1 MIASKL
7 QYGDEIRV
15 VAPSMSLSEVWSNVR
30 QHAIDFWDK
39 ENFHLSYSARSHELD
54 KYHSSSI
61 TSRVSD
67 LHEAFL
73 DPNVKM
79 IISCLGGFNA
89 NQILPYLDYEL
100 IANHPKIICGYSDI
114 TALLNAIYART
125 GLITYHGPHFS
136 TFGFNKDNEYTK
148 NALFKCIKDK
158 KPFAVSPSQNTD
170 KYHIIQE
177 GTCEGIIIGGNL
189 CTLNL
194 LQGTPYM
201 PNIRSK
207 ILFLEDDN
215 IMGQYFSYEFERNLV
230 SLLQSEGAESVKGI
244 ILGKF
249 DKSCGMTL
257 ERVADIVCGKVPPNI
272 PVVFGVD
279 FGHVFPII
287 TFPIGGTAQITAN
300 REKVIINVI
309 EH

>member
-30 QHAIDFWDK
+30 QNAIDFWDK
-39 ENFHLSYSARSHELD
+39 EIFHLSYSAHSHELD
-54 KYHSSSI
+54 KYNSSSI

-148 NALFKCIKDK
+148 DALFKCIKDK
-158 KPFAVSPSQNTD
+158 KPFAVSPAQNTD

-215 IMGQYFSYEFERNLV
+215 IMGQY
-230 SLLQSEGAESVKGI
+230 
-244 ILGKF
+244 
-249 DKSCGMTL
+249 
-257 ERVADIVCGKVPPNI
+257 
-272 PVVFGVD
+272 
-279 FGHVFPII
+279 
-287 TFPIGGTAQITAN
+287 
-300 REKVIINVI
+300 
-309 EH
+309 